1 MTSEKV
7 QRKFSLGFFFE
18 HSASHK
24 HKIQSSFYNPLSAML
39 IFYSS
44 SPHQYFAAAVL
55 AFPKSSD
62 IIKQYQQKSKE

>member
-1 MTSEKV
+1 
-7 QRKFSLGFFFE
+7 
-18 HSASHK
+18 
-24 HKIQSSFYNPLSAML
+24 ML